1 MRYSQS
7 TELALDSLFYM
18 AMHPE
23 KADFAVEDVAQ
34 AQHVSSSYLAKVFQ
48 QLVKAGLLRSHRGA
62 KGGYALARPLAQ
74 ITLRDI
80 VVVFE
85 GSSPLYDCNAP
96 AKPCGLGA
104 KCLIKA
110 AFSEAERRMHEVL
123 QQVSLQD
130 LVAQSGAHASWLVG
144 AAGKSEASGDRQP
157 ISKLPEIGVSPRAPA
172 SGGAAVAPAAVQS

>member
-18 AMHPE
+18 AVHPE
-23 KADFAVEDVAQ
+23 KPDFAVEDVAQ
-34 AQHVSSSYLAKVFQ
+34 AQHVSGSYLAKVFQ

-62 KGGYALARPLAQ
+62 KGGYALGRPLAQ
-74 ITLRDI
+74 ITLRDV

-96 AKPCGLGA
+96 SKPCGLGA

-130 LVAQSGAHASWLVG
+130 LVAQSGAHTAWLV
-144 AAGKSEASGDRQP
+144 APSGDRQP
-157 ISKLPEIGVSPRAPA
+157 ASKQPETFSSAGTRAPA
-172 SGGAAVAPAAVQS
+172 SAGAVVAPAAVQS

>member
-18 AMHPE
+18 AAHPE
-23 KADFAVEDVAQ
+23 TTDFSVESVAQ
-34 AQHVSSSYLAKVFQ
+34 AQHVSPSYLAKVFQ
-48 QLVKAGLLRSHRGA
+48 QLVKASLLRSHRGA
-62 KGGYALARPLAQ
+62 KGGYALGRPLAE

-85 GSSPLYDCNAP
+85 GRSPLYDCNAP

-110 AFSEAERRMHEVL
+110 AFAEAERRMHEVL
-123 QQVSLQD
+123 ERVSLQD
-130 LVAQSGAHASWLVG
+130 IVAQSAPQASWFTTG
-144 AAGKSEASGDRQP
+144 AQP
-157 ISKLPEIGVSPRAPA
+157 PVSVA
-172 SGGAAVAPAAVQS
+172 AAVANPAPAQS